1 MNNPEEQLTI
11 PLPDSTLNPSSDSTL
26 NNTVM
31 VESLASPTLPQVS
44 SSSSVSAS
52 PPEEQ
57 KEEKE
62 AGNIDIRDIVVDYRK
77 IRIYLD
83 GVFDMTHYG
92 HFRLFKAIKDKFPNS
107 IVIAGVAGDE
117 DTLNLKGQTVMDEKE
132 RAEGIGHC
140 KWVDEVVCPCPWII
154 TQEFVD
160 EHKIDYVAH
169 DGNPYPSG
177 DTGDIYDFVKK
188 QGKFI
193 ATQRTDGISTT
204 DLINRIVKRYN
215 EFVLR
220 NLSRGVSRAD
230 LNVSLAREM
239 RMKMENAWK
248 EKSTTLLEAVNGWM
262 DDPSQFVD
270 DFLHVF
276 GPGGKIANDF
286 KRKANQIKEDFVEY
300 AQFAPM

>member
-1 MNNPEEQLTI
+1 
-11 PLPDSTLNPSSDSTL
+11 
-26 NNTVM
+26 
-31 VESLASPTLPQVS
+31 
-44 SSSSVSAS
+44 
-52 PPEEQ
+52 
-57 KEEKE
+57 
-62 AGNIDIRDIVVDYRK
+62 VDNRR

-83 GVFDMTHYG
+83 GVYDMTHYG

-107 IVIAGVAGDE
+107 IVIAGVAGDA
-117 DTLNLKGQTVMDEKE
+117 DTLSLKGQTVMDENE

-154 TQEFVD
+154 TQEFID
-160 EHKIDYVAH
+160 TYKIDYVAH

-177 DTGDIYDFVKK
+177 STGDIYEIAKK

-230 LNVSLAREM
+230 LNVSLAREV
-239 RMKMENAWK
+239 RMKMESAWK
-248 EKSTTLLEAVNGWM
+248 EKSTSLLEAVHGWM

-270 DFLHVF
+270 DFLNVF

-286 KRKANQIKEDFVEY
+286 KRKASQIKEDFVEY

>member
-1 MNNPEEQLTI
+1 MRMN
-11 PLPDSTLNPSSDSTL
+11 S
-26 NNTVM
+26 
-31 VESLASPTLPQVS
+31 
-44 SSSSVSAS
+44 
-52 PPEEQ
+52 
-57 KEEKE
+57 
-62 AGNIDIRDIVVDYRK
+62 
-77 IRIYLD
+77 
-83 GVFDMTHYG
+83 
-92 HFRLFKAIKDKFPNS
+92 
-107 IVIAGVAGDE
+107 
-117 DTLNLKGQTVMDEKE
+117 
-132 RAEGIGHC
+132 EGIGHC

-154 TQEFVD
+154 TQEFID
-160 EHKIDYVAH
+160 TYKIDYVAH

-177 DTGDIYDFVKK
+177 STGDIYEIAKK

-230 LNVSLAREM
+230 LNVSLAREV
-239 RMKMENAWK
+239 RMKMESAWK
-248 EKSTTLLEAVNGWM
+248 EKSTSLLEAVHGWM

-270 DFLHVF
+270 DFLNVF

-286 KRKANQIKEDFVEY
+286 KRKASQIKEDFVEY